1 MTTSMISAEHLT
13 YKRNRHLILDDLNL
27 NVHQGHFIGL
37 LGANGAGKTTLMR
50 LLNGLATNFTGTIQI
65 GASESIVDRKQLS
78 SFSESLKGV
87 NASRTLQQIA
97 IDYSMMFLDFSEKA
111 FAEFTTEYELD
122 LHQKLNALST
132 GNRKKFIAALT
143 LARETQLYLLD
154 EPFEGIDSM
163 TRKRLIS
170 NMIAWKPDAATVI
183 ISDHHVNDIVNI
195 LDEIVVLKDKHIV
208 AHKNTE
214 QLRAETGMSVE
225 AYYESLYQGGKSND

>member
-97 IDYSMMFLDFSEKA
+97 IDYAMMYIDFSEKA

-143 LARETQLYLLD
+143 LARETQLYL
-154 EPFEGIDSM
+154 S
-163 TRKRLIS
+163 LI
-170 NMIAWKPDAATVI
+170 
-183 ISDHHVNDIVNI
+183 NI
-195 LDEIVVLKDKHIV
+195 
-208 AHKNTE
+208 
-214 QLRAETGMSVE
+214 
-225 AYYESLYQGGKSND
+225 